1 MYDEIIKTIN
11 EYEEKGDFTYANVD
25 DIIISKA
32 EEILDLKI
40 PEQYCWFLKNYGHGG
55 IGGIEIFGVGK
66 NGRMVFVDQTLQF
79 RTYGLDDDK
88 IVIENCDEWIYCIEE
103 KKETVVMWTQGD
115 KKCRQV
121 YKDFLEYLSDRMS
134 DAIEN
139 L

>member
-66 NGRMVFVDQTLQF
+66 LRFF
-79 RTYGLDDDK
+79 RILK
-88 IVIENCDEWIYCIEE
+88 
-103 KKETVVMWTQGD
+103 
-115 KKCRQV
+115 R
-121 YKDFLEYLSDRMS
+121 
-134 DAIEN
+134 
-139 L
+139 